1 MRDELT
7 KLVRLM
13 LEADEKEDP
22 EVLRMKRAERK
33 QTMEKFAS
41 MLAGRLNLTNV
52 RYLARSKRLEGAY
65 TFSAIDENNENVVLK
80 LQPYNELEGYRKLK
94 KLTERLP
101 DEVSRH
107 LPVIHHILVPS
118 SVGIS
123 MNDVGLSQP
132 FGIIVMEQLE
142 ELPGNLFDLITE
154 PPIKSARSLN
164 ALIKDRETF
173 AEIVNV
179 AVDRARKSINSAIS
193 KSTRKVN
200 PDEEFERLRKMLISA
215 SYDPEI
221 SQEEDD
227 LVIYGLR
234 KAFSKKVE
242 LWYKGLG
249 VTHTGHVYSLVQ
261 MIINEI
267 LMPLGRRAIPK
278 EPGHERPGAL
288 SKIKGVRELMKA
300 IEFLKS
306 VKVNLSDVHGNNIML
321 RPGTGEMVL
330 ADLGHFS

>member
-1 MRDELT
+1 MRNELS
-7 KLVRLM
+7 KLIRLM
-13 LEADEKEDP
+13 LEADDREDQA
-22 EVLRMKRAERK
+22 LLQMKRDERK
-33 QTMEKFAS
+33 RTMERFAS
-41 MLAGRLNLTNV
+41 MLADKLDLTNV

-65 TFSAIDENNENVVLK
+65 TFSAIDENNDNVVLK

-107 LPVIHHILVPS
+107 LPVIHRVLNPDD
-118 SVGIS
+118 VGIS
-123 MNDVGLSQP
+123 MNDVSLAQP
-132 FGIIVMEQLE
+132 FGIIIMEQLE
-142 ELPGNLFDLITE
+142 ELPGNLFDLVTE

-164 ALIKDRETF
+164 ALIRDREAF
-173 AEIVNV
+173 EEIVST
-179 AVDRARKSINSAIS
+179 AVDRARKSINTAIS
-193 KSTRKVN
+193 KSTRKVD

-221 SQEEDD
+221 SQGEDEQ
-227 LVIYGLR
+227 VIYGLR
-234 KAFSKKVE
+234 KALSKKVE

-249 VTHTGHVYSLVQ
+249 VTHAGHVYSLVQ

-278 EPGHERPGAL
+278 EPGRERPGAL
-288 SKIKGVRELMKA
+288 SKIKGIRELMKA
-300 IEFLKS
+300 IEFLRS
-306 VKVNLSDVHGNNIML
+306 MKVNLSDVHGNNIML